1 MNFNSYARTTYRV
14 KISYTPLYYPRADP
28 TERVNAVVKTMIA
41 TTVKD
46 DHRRWADNLAAV
58 GCAIRT
64 SRHETTGYSPYFAN
78 FGREHQLYGHD
89 ADHDLS
95 DEPENLGDTVRKR
108 QEGYKRM
115 YQDIVGK
122 LAKDFARN
130 KMTYDLRP
138 KPVYYVLGP
147 KFVGPFVIT
156 RKCGARTYELADK
169 QGIKSRVWHAQ
180 DLKPVNDTFIALSAG
195 PEDYR
200 NRVSP

>member
-1 MNFNSYARTTYRV
+1 MNFNSFARTIESRSLTR
-14 KISYTPLYYPRADP
+14 PRADP

-108 QEGYKRM
+108 QEVYKRM

-122 LAKDFARN
+122 LAKAFARN
-130 KMTYDLRP
+130 KRTYDLRRR
-138 KPVYYVLGP
+138 PVHYV
-147 KFVGPFVIT
+147 VRQQVW
-156 RKCGARTYELADK
+156 RRDK
-169 QGIKSRVWHAQ
+169 S
-180 DLKPVNDTFIALSAG
+180 LSARQRTM
-195 PEDYR
+195 PR
-200 NRVSP
+200 N